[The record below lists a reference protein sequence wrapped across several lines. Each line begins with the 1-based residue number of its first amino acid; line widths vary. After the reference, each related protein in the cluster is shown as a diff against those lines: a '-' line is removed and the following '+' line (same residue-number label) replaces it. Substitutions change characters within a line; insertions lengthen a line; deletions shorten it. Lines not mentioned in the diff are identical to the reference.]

1 MKDAA
6 RLLAYLLG
14 TVLLGA
20 LLAPPLF
27 WIAHEKLSIFAN
39 VDFESFFHRALL
51 IAAIALLWP
60 MLRLLGIRN
69 LRDLGLEPNKRWLR
83 DVGAGFALAAV
94 PLLCCGA
101 VAVAWRI
108 YPLRHHV
115 DLARIWPVI
124 GTAIAAPAIEET
136 FFRGL
141 VLGVLLRSGR
151 KYMSIF
157 ATSALFSIIH
167 FLKAPEHTSD
177 AVTWMSGFSSIAHAF
192 TQFAEPMLVLGAFAT
207 LFVLGWILADAR
219 VATRSLWLPVG
230 LHAGWILAAGIFNK
244 LTRRQI
250 LALPWLGKNLLIGIV
265 PLALALLTWLLVRLW
280 LRYDQRRK
288 V

>member
-6 RLLAYLLG
+6 RLLTYLLG

-20 LLAPPLF
+20 LLAPPMYWF
-27 WIAHEKLSIFAN
+27 ARANFSAFAN

-51 IAAIALLWP
+51 FAAIALLWP
-60 MLRLLGIRN
+60 LLRSLGVRS
-69 LRDLGLEPNKRWLR
+69 LRDLELARNERWLR
-83 DVGAGFALAAV
+83 DVIAGFALAAI
-94 PLLCCGA
+94 PLLCAGA
-101 VAVAWRI
+101 IAVGLRV
-108 YPLRHHV
+108 YMLRHHV
-115 DLARIWPVI
+115 DLARLLPVI
-124 GTAIAAPAIEET
+124 GAAIAAPAIEET

-141 VLGVLLRSGR
+141 VLGVLLRTR
-151 KYMSIF
+151 QKYMSIF

-167 FLKAPEHTSD
+167 FLKAPDDTSPV
-177 AVTWMSGFSSIAHAF
+177 VTWMSGFNSIAHAF
-192 TQFAEPMLVLGAFAT
+192 AEFTEPMLVLAAFTT

-219 VATRSLWLPVG
+219 IETRSLWLPMG
-230 LHAGWILAAGIFNK
+230 LHSGWVLVAGIFNK

-265 PLALALLTWLLVRLW
+265 PLALGLLTWGLVRLW

-288 V
+288 T

>member
-1 MKDAA
+1 LKDAA

-27 WIAHEKLSIFAN
+27 WFGHAHFSAFAN

-60 MLRLLGIRN
+60 LLHSLGIRN
-69 LRDLGLEPNKRWLR
+69 FRDLGLEPNQRRLR
-83 DVGAGFALAAV
+83 DVAAGLILAAV
-94 PLLCCGA
+94 PLLCAGAIA
-101 VAVAWRI
+101 VALRV
-108 YPLRHHV
+108 YTLRHHV
-115 DLARIWPVI
+115 DLTRLLPVI
-124 GTAIAAPAIEET
+124 GAAIAAPAIEEI

-141 VLGVLLRSGR
+141 VLGVLLRTGR
-151 KYMSIF
+151 KYLSIF

-167 FLKAPEHTSD
+167 FLKAPEQTSPI
-177 AVTWMSGFSSIAHAF
+177 VTWTSGLNSIAHAF
-192 TQFAEPMLVLGAFAT
+192 GQFTEPMLVIAGFAT

-219 VATRSLWLPVG
+219 IETRSLWLPIG
-230 LHAGWILAAGIFNK
+230 LHAGWILAAGVFNK

-265 PLALALLTWLLVRLW
+265 PLALGLFTWLLVRLW

-288 V
+288 T

>member
-27 WIAHEKLSIFAN
+27 WLAHDHWSIFAK

-60 MLRLLGIRN
+60 LLRSLGICS
-69 LRDLGLEPNKRWLR
+69 LRDLDLASNPRWLR
-83 DVGAGFALAAV
+83 HAGTGFALAAI
-94 PLLCCGA
+94 PLLCAGA
-101 VAVAWRI
+101 IAVSLGV
-108 YPLRHHV
+108 YKLRPHV
-115 DLARIWPVI
+115 DLARFLPLI
-124 GTAIAAPAIEET
+124 GAAIAAPAIEET

-141 VLGVLLRSGR
+141 VLGLLLRTR
-151 KYMSIF
+151 QKYMSIF

-167 FLKAPEHTSD
+167 FLKAPDNTSPI
-177 AVTWMSGFSSIAHAF
+177 VTWTSGFNSIAHAF
-192 TQFAEPMLVLGAFAT
+192 SQFAEPMLVLSAFTT

-219 VATRSLWLPVG
+219 LQTRSLWLPIG

-244 LTRRQI
+244 LSRRLI

-265 PLALALLTWLLVRLW
+265 PLALGLLTWLLVRLW
-280 LRYDQRRK
+280 LRYAQSRQA
-288 V
+288 